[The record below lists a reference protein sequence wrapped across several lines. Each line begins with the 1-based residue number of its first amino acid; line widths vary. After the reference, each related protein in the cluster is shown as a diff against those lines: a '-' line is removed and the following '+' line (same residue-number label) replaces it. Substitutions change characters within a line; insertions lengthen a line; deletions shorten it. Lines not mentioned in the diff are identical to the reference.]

1 MRDCPPSPVKYD
13 PISPFRYAL
22 HEFACLLDTFAFGEG
37 DFAFIDV
44 AFGPLT
50 GIVLSKD
57 TTCVQ
62 PTL

>member
-13 PISPFRYAL
+13 PISPLRHAL
-22 HEFACLLDTFAFGEG
+22 HEFACVLDTFAFREG

-50 GIVLSKD
+50 GIV
-57 TTCVQ
+57 
-62 PTL
+62 